1 MEASMR
7 SADSKTNTHP
17 SESLPLPGGTRAVPT
32 FVATD
37 LLERL
42 IADQDALAVR
52 KIITAGR
59 RH

>member
-1 MEASMR
+1 MR

-52 KIITAGR
+52 KIVTASR